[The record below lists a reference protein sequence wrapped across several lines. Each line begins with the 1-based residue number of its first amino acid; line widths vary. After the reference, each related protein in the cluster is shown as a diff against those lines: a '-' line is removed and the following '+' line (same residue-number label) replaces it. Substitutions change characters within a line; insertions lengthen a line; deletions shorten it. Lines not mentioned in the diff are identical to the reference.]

1 LKLKKKHF
9 FISGIFFLI
18 GITSFVSCRQ
28 AGSWL
33 VKQDILKHADA
44 IVLLMDYAIA
54 DGILQAAE
62 SYTFGY
68 ANHIILVKENMDDYV
83 QLEKRG
89 ALIKSNTE
97 QCKSALIEL
106 GVPIENITIL
116 DGKAENTLDEA
127 LILSEYQST
136 KTETDTLILVSSAQS
151 TRRASIIF
159 NRTFKSKSSRV
170 VFLSSPSKYGD
181 YQPVGWWKRKE
192 DIQKV
197 LSEYFKL
204 LNFWVFE

>member
-1 LKLKKKHF
+1 
-9 FISGIFFLI
+9 
-18 GITSFVSCRQ
+18 
-28 AGSWL
+28 
-33 VKQDILKHADA
+33 
-44 IVLLMDYAIA
+44 MDNAIA

-68 ANHIILVKENMDDYV
+68 AHHIILVKENMDDYI

-116 DGKAENTLDEA
+116 EGKAENTLDEA

-151 TRRASIIF
+151 SRRASIIF
-159 NRTFKSKSSRV
+159 KRTFKAKGSRV
-170 VFLSSPSKYGD
+170 VVLCSPGKYGD
-181 YQPVGWWKRKE
+181 YQAKGWWKRKE
-192 DIQKV
+192 DIQVV
-197 LSEYFKL
+197 LSEYIKIIYFHLFDK
-204 LNFWVFE
+204 